1 MGKAGDLSI
10 LFVVV
15 LLAVAVIAEAQQPAK
30 IPRVGYLTNESL
42 SALSAR
48 TEAFRQGLREL
59 GQIEGK
65 NIVLE
70 WRDAEGK
77 LDRLNELAVELVR
90 LRVDVIVTAGGQ
102 ATRSAKEATMTIPI
116 VMTQDRDPV
125 SEGFIA
131 SLARPGG
138 NITGLSRVAPEL
150 SGKQLELLKEI
161 IPRLSRVAVLV
172 SLTQSSRTRTQ
183 TLKEIE
189 VAARAFGVKLQYL
202 DVQSLKDIEAA
213 FRAARKGQADA
224 VLWLVSGPI
233 GGTQRSRIAELAV
246 QSRLPAIY
254 EQAEYVEAGGLMSYG
269 VSFTDLDRRAATYV
283 DKILKGAKPADLP
296 VEQPK
301 KFEFIVNLKAA
312 KQIGLTIPP
321 NVLARS
327 DRVIR

>member
-1 MGKAGDLSI
+1 MNRKIFCLALCAL
-10 LFVVV
+10 LFALGVS
-15 LLAVAVIAEAQQPAK
+15 AQAQQPAK
-30 IPRVGYLTNESL
+30 VPRIGYLTNESL

-59 GQIEGK
+59 GYVEGK
-65 NIVLE
+65 NIVIE

-90 LRVDVIVTAGGQ
+90 LRVDVIVTAGGL

-116 VMTQDRDPV
+116 VMTQERDPV
-125 SEGFIA
+125 SSGFIA

-138 NITGLSRVAPEL
+138 NITGLSRLAPEL

-161 IPRLSRVAVLV
+161 IPRLFRVAVLV
-172 SLTQSSRTRTQ
+172 SLTQSSLTRTQ

-189 VAARAFGVKLQYL
+189 VAAGALGVKLQYL

-213 FRAARKGQADA
+213 FRAARKSRADA

-233 GGTQRSRIAELAV
+233 GGTHRPRIGELAV

-301 KFEFIVNLKAA
+301 KFEFIINLKAA

-321 NVLARS
+321 NVLARA
-327 DRVIR
+327 DKVIR